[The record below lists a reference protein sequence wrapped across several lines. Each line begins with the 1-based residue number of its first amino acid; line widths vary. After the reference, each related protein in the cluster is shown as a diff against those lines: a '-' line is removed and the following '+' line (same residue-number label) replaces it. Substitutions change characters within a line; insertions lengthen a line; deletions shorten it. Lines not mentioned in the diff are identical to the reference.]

1 MKAKSETNGKYMGS
15 VKVGQKGQIV
25 IPKDVRDMFGI
36 SPGDTLILLADSEKG
51 IAIERYGVFDRIAD
65 AILSGRA
72 REVYPDYS
80 EEDSIRFAKAVKSI
94 EDEDEEK

>member
-72 REVYPDYS
+72 KEVYPDYS

-94 EDEDEEK
+94 DDEDEEK

>member
-1 MKAKSETNGKYMGS
+1 
-15 VKVGQKGQIV
+15 
-25 IPKDVRDMFGI
+25 
-36 SPGDTLILLADSEKG
+36 DSEKG

-72 REVYPDYS
+72 KEVYPDYS

-94 EDEDEEK
+94 DDEDQEK